1 MYNHIF
7 TRPAICIFYQILL
20 HEDEEFEYYKVVID
34 QNHPAFKENEQREQ
48 NDQTYKT
55 IIKQGQVNIKNIFR

>member
-1 MYNHIF
+1 MQDHIF

-34 QNHPAFKENEQREQ
+34 QNHPAFNFTEEKYPEQHFI
-48 NDQTYKT
+48 NA
-55 IIKQGQVNIKNIFR
+55 IIKNR